1 MGSAM
6 GTWESYGIF
15 EIYWDVHGTELLDA
29 AKFAVY
35 VLNVATEAPQKEVS
49 SFFDLVRSQLVV
61 ENRTIVLNHH
71 KNVLFHSGATDLR
84 YFSPMGRYLMFRSV
98 LHGCL
103 CALGPRQILYLEM
116 TANWP
121 STNYEALLRRL
132 RSRVYDVKKATSFN
146 VVSDGRDDSRSQA
159 TFGSGIQ
166 VDVVGGVITWND
178 VDPSFINKPDKKPES
193 KS

>member
-1 MGSAM
+1 M

-15 EIYWDVHGTELLDA
+15 EIYWDVHGKELLDA

-35 VLNVATEAPQKEVS
+35 VLNVATEAPQNEVS

-71 KNVLFHSGATDLR
+71 KNVLFHSGAT
-84 YFSPMGRYLMFRSV
+84 PMGRYLMFRSV

-146 VVSDGRDDSRSQA
+146 VVSDGRDDWFVAAYTRSQA

-178 VDPSFINKPDKKPES
+178 VHPSFINKPDKKPES
-193 KS
+193 KL